1 MRFDSRGGSA
11 VDEQTVRCGE
21 MAARPA
27 DPVKAGF
34 RFAGWYTADGSAYT
48 FTEPVTG
55 NLTLYAQWLPA
66 EVPVHPSIPSNR
78 KPSGSAAFTDVAR
91 SHWAYDAVEYAVRN
105 DLFNG
110 VSDTLFAPEGKM
122 TRAMLVTVLWRAEG
136 CPAESTVSGFVDV
149 ARGKWYSEA
158 VAWASAN
165 GIVNGVDTQHFC
177 PDAEVTREQIAVIL
191 WRMAGCP
198 RAEAALSEYTDGSSV
213 HAFAR
218 EAMAWAVDT
227 ELFRGD
233 AAGTLRPNAPA
244 TRAEVAA
251 LMQRYLEQL

>member
-1 MRFDSRGGSA
+1 M
-11 VDEQTVRCGE
+11 
-21 MAARPA
+21 
-27 DPVKAGF
+27 
-34 RFAGWYTADGSAYT
+34 
-48 FTEPVTG
+48 
-55 NLTLYAQWLPA
+55 
-66 EVPVHPSIPSNR
+66 
-78 KPSGSAAFTDVAR
+78 
-91 SHWAYDAVEYAVRN
+91 
-105 DLFNG
+105 
-110 VSDTLFAPEGKM
+110 
-122 TRAMLVTVLWRAEG
+122 
-136 CPAESTVSGFVDV
+136 DV